1 MFLRSSVVKKGGKTY
16 RYWKLVEN
24 VRTSTGPRQQ
34 VVAHLGDLSNFN
46 AADWQALAGR
56 MGEPEMAA
64 SLERRVR
71 QGGRQG
77 RPPKW
82 TIQDRSTSTSDAAD
96 LVSIRLSETSWR
108 EPVAFG
114 DVYTALVLWKRLGLA
129 ELLGERMNGATAK
142 VPWPVV
148 AALIAVNRLV
158 EPMAEWPMVRWWQ
171 RTALPQLLG
180 IPLAV
185 INDDRL
191 YRCLDLVLPHKQA
204 IEERIAGAGQSL
216 FGQSYRYLLYD
227 LTSTYFEGQ
236 MESNPKAVR
245 GYSRDHRPDCKQVTI
260 GAVVDREGYPVGYE
274 VLAGNVRDHKT
285 VAGMLQRLGARFGLA
300 DRTLC
305 MDRGMVTQDS
315 LKLIRESTV
324 RYVLADRR
332 GASERFP
339 EQIQQGPWQT
349 KRADPDTG
357 EAMVE
362 VQEVGEEEGDR
373 LILVRSRGCAQ
384 KEKGIHDRML
394 SKLKAHLERLE
405 SAVRKGRLVE
415 PEKIDRRIGSILAR
429 HPGMSSWVCV
439 RREELSVAA
448 GETASGNQK
457 RAARPRQMVHWHVL
471 QETQELV
478 RQLEG
483 VYLLRT
489 NVAGT
494 DAGQVWEDYVTLVR
508 VENAFRTLKQDL
520 ALRPVCHHLE
530 ERAEAH
536 VLFCWIAYAMYWA
549 LERTHR
555 QRGGSLSGR
564 RVLEVLRGIQMGTIC
579 LRKADGMK
587 LELER
592 VSTPRSEEALVLQSL
607 HVALPRPRVRLG
619 RLDLTLPEDLGLFG
633 PDNDCSDKK

>member
-1 MFLRSSVVKKGGKTY
+1 MFLRSSVVKKSGKSY

-24 VRTSTGPRQQ
+24 VRTDAGPRQR
-34 VVAHLGDLSNFN
+34 VVAHLGDLSNFT
-46 AADWQALAGR
+46 AADWQALARR

-64 SLERRVR
+64 ALERRVQ
-71 QGGRQG
+71 QGGRSG

-82 TIQDRSTSTSDAAD
+82 TIQDRAASASDAD
-96 LVSIRLSETSWR
+96 VVSIRLSETSWR

-129 ELLGERMNGATAK
+129 ELLGERMNDSVAK
-142 VPWPVV
+142 VSWSMV

-158 EPMAEWPMVRWWQ
+158 EPMPEWPMVRWWQ

-180 IPLAV
+180 IPLGA

-204 IEERIAGAGQSL
+204 IEERIAGVGQSL

-236 MESNPKAVR
+236 MESNPKARR

-274 VLAGNVRDHKT
+274 VLAGNVRDHQT
-285 VAGMLQRLGARFGLA
+285 VAGMLERLGARFGLA
-300 DRTLC
+300 NRTLC
-305 MDRGMVTQDS
+305 MDRGMVTEDS
-315 LKLIRESTV
+315 LKRIRESTV

-332 GASERFP
+332 NASQQFP
-339 EQIQQGPWQT
+339 EQVQHGVWQSL
-349 KRADPDTG
+349 RVDPDTG
-357 EAMVE
+357 EAVVE
-362 VQEVGEEEGDR
+362 VQEVGAEEGDR

-394 SKLKAHLERLE
+394 TKLKAHLTRLE
-405 SAVRKGRLVE
+405 SAVSKGRLVN
-415 PEKIDRRIGSILAR
+415 PEKIDRRLGSILAR
-429 HPGMSSWVCV
+429 HPGMSRWVCV
-439 RREELSVAA
+439 RREELPATA
-448 GETASGNQK
+448 PETVTGKKK
-457 RAARPRQMVHWHVL
+457 RAAKPRQVVHWHVL
-471 QETQELV
+471 QETEELV

-494 DAGQVWEDYVTLVR
+494 DAAQVWEDYVTLVR
-508 VENAFRTLKQDL
+508 VENAFRTLKHDL

-536 VLFCWIAYAMYWA
+536 VLFSWIAYAMYWM
-549 LERTHR
+549 LERTHQ
-555 QRGGSLSGR
+555 QRGGLLSGR

-579 LRKADGMK
+579 LRRADGMK

-592 VSTPRSEEALVLQSL
+592 VSTPRSEEAVILQSL
-607 HVALPRPRVRLG
+607 KVALPRPRLRLD
-619 RLDLTLPEDLGLFG
+619 RLDLTLPEETLFD
-633 PDNDCSDKK
+633 PDDGCSDKK

>member
-1 MFLRSSVVKKGGKTY
+1 MFLRSSVVKKGGKSY

-24 VRTSTGPRQQ
+24 VRTDAGPRQR
-34 VVAHLGDLSNFN
+34 VVAHLGDLSNFT
-46 AADWQALAGR
+46 AADWQTLARR

-64 SLERRVR
+64 ALERRVQ
-71 QGGRQG
+71 QGGRGG

-82 TIQDRSTSTSDAAD
+82 TIQDRAASAAD
-96 LVSIRLSETSWR
+96 ADVVSIRLSETSWR

-129 ELLGERMNGATAK
+129 ELLGERLNDSVAK
-142 VPWPVV
+142 VSWPMV

-158 EPMAEWPMVRWWQ
+158 EPMPEWPMVRWWQ
-171 RTALPQLLG
+171 GTALPQLLG
-180 IPLAV
+180 IPLGA

-204 IEERIAGAGQSL
+204 IEERIAGVGQSL

-236 MESNPKAVR
+236 MESNPKARR

-274 VLAGNVRDHKT
+274 VLAGNVRDHQT
-285 VAGMLQRLGARFGLA
+285 VAGMLERLGARFGLTN
-300 DRTLC
+300 RTLC
-305 MDRGMVTQDS
+305 MDRGMVTEES
-315 LKLIRESTV
+315 LKRIRESKV

-332 GASERFP
+332 SASQQFP
-339 EQIQQGPWQT
+339 EQVQHGTWQSL
-349 KRADPDTG
+349 RADPETG
-357 EAMVE
+357 EAVVE
-362 VQEVGEEEGDR
+362 VQEVGGEEGDR

-394 SKLKAHLERLE
+394 TKLKAHLTRLE
-405 SAVRKGRLVE
+405 NTVSKGRLVN
-415 PEKIDRRIGSILAR
+415 PEKIDRRIGSILAH
-429 HPGMSSWVCV
+429 HPGMSRWVCV
-439 RREELSVAA
+439 RREELAA
-448 GETASGNQK
+448 TAPETGTGKKK
-457 RAARPRQMVHWHVL
+457 RAAKPRQVVHWHVQ
-471 QETQELV
+471 QETEELV
-478 RQLEG
+478 RELEG

-494 DAGQVWEDYVTLVR
+494 DAAQIWEDYVTLVR
-508 VENAFRTLKQDL
+508 VENAFRTLKHDL

-530 ERAEAH
+530 DRAEAH
-536 VLFCWIAYAMYWA
+536 VLFSWIAYAMYWM
-549 LERTHR
+549 LERTHQ

-564 RVLEVLRGIQMGTIC
+564 RVLEVLRGIQLGTIC
-579 LRKADGMK
+579 LRRADGMK

-592 VSTPRSEEALVLQSL
+592 VSTPRSEEAVILQSL
-607 HVALPRPRVRLG
+607 NVALPRPRVRLD
-619 RLDLTLPEDLGLFG
+619 RLDLTLPEETLFDPVNG
-633 PDNDCSDKK
+633 CSDEK